1 MMDYSVNW
9 SDSSEAAESADLP
22 EFSETEE
29 FCGEMEEA
37 ESFVDFAD
45 SVDLTAAEDPEYA
58 EYREQMLQLNPDID
72 EETILALSKD
82 VADRTSR
89 EVELVDLARHPDYED
104 QLSFACDDVTGEAL
118 LDENGDLVQVPRN
131 TPFSQRPDGALR
143 LEDGAWD
150 FRECK
155 SYSGSSAYNNL
166 RATIREQSGDRFTA
180 LGDQQHTTFVIA
192 ANDLTVHD
200 ADRLQD
206 LAQDCGCDLEFQ
218 TK

>member
-1 MMDYSVNW
+1 MMDHDPDWNEH
-9 SDSSEAAESADLP
+9 SDTLDSADLP
-22 EFSETEE
+22 PESRDPLEFD
-29 FCGEMEEA
+29 EMDSAPDALELEA
-37 ESFVDFAD
+37 D
-45 SVDLTAAEDPEYA
+45 DLDCELH
-58 EYREQMLQLNPDID
+58 RLNPDMD
-72 EETILALSKD
+72 EETLCALSKD
-82 VADRTSR
+82 VQDRTPR
-89 EVELVDLARHPDYED
+89 EVELVDLARHPGYED

-131 TPFSQRPDGALR
+131 MRGSQRPDGALQ
-143 LEDGAWD
+143 LKDGTWD

-166 RATIREQSGDRFTA
+166 RTTIREQSDNRYAA
-180 LGDQQHTTFVIA
+180 LGDNQHTTFVIA

-200 ADRLQD
+200 ADRLQQ